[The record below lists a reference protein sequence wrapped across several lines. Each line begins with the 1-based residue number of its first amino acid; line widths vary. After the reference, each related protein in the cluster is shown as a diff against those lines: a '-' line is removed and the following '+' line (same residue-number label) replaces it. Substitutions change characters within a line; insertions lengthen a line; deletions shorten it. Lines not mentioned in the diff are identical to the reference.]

1 MINLILLFQR
11 QRYISNAYDNPI
23 RNAVLQQCRQDI
35 LDSRFS
41 YVKPLKGDDILKIL
55 CMQDC
60 SQSSSTQ
67 YQKFGN
73 FQFFT
78 YTIILGKIFKIK
90 IKRTVFQFSS

>member
-1 MINLILLFQR
+1 MINPVLLFQR

-60 SQSSSTQ
+60 SQDSSTQ
-67 YQKFGN
+67 YEKFGSS
-73 FQFFT
+73 QFFIFS
-78 YTIILGKIFKIK
+78 IILGIK
-90 IKRTVFQFSS
+90 

>member
-1 MINLILLFQR
+1 MINLVLLFQR

-78 YTIILGKIFKIK
+78 YTIILGMK
-90 IKRTVFQFSS
+90 T